1 MTTQYIAPEIVE
13 KHAET
18 ILSAIASATIRE
30 VILREYLDDSQ
41 VCASVTLIFDNG
53 TTISIAD
60 TVSSYPIA
68 DTLPGQRVTAVVAS
82 RNEDGYWGSITGTAA
97 HPSSTL
103 TATSIP
109 PMLSLSQRPARPPE
123 EGVGSSCAPLFC

>member
-30 VILREYLDDSQ
+30 VILRTYLDDSQ
-41 VCASVTLIFDNG
+41 VRASVTLIFDNG

-82 RNEDGYWGSITGTAA
+82 RNEDGYWGLDYRNGRSSIFHTDGNINPADSITVTAA
-97 HPSSTL
+97 SE
-103 TATSIP
+103 TA
-109 PMLSLSQRPARPPE
+109 
-123 EGVGSSCAPLFC
+123 

>member
-1 MTTQYIAPEIVE
+1 MTTQHIVPEIVE
-13 KHAET
+13 KHAEA
-18 ILSAIASATIRE
+18 ILSAIASATISE

-41 VCASVTLIFDNG
+41 VRASVTLIFDNG

-82 RNEDGYWGSITGTAA
+82 RNEDGYWGLDYRNGRSSIFHTDGNINPADAITVTAA
-97 HPSSTL
+97 SE
-103 TATSIP
+103 TA
-109 PMLSLSQRPARPPE
+109 
-123 EGVGSSCAPLFC
+123 